1 MQNALENGG
10 ITTEELNDYMDAA
23 KARATDIRATS
34 PLTLAANKLDEAA
47 TSINEQTS
55 AAGEAVGEAKNAL
68 GATPIDNNAVSTIAT
83 DFKTRALD
91 QYGINLEPDEDGTI
105 QANPAPGRTPPIT
118 TADANRIA
126 QAYQRIV
133 GLTDTTARNAADV
146 IKYLDNSINY
156 ARGAN
161 GGFDPLESLLYSAR
175 KPLDDAVRDA
185 APGLAEAN
193 DAFSTLKQLQTEVKN
208 MAGGQQQRG
217 ELLMRR
223 IFSGDKSGEVQNLFD
238 KIKAV
243 TGIDL
248 INQAV
253 LARFAI
259 DTVGDSSQESLLTQ
273 MLGKAS
279 EGGGG
284 GGIWR
289 TAANVGRAI
298 ARHTFA
304 NPETIGTNLVA
315 GSTPSMIPSLLS
327 RGAMEAGSYE
337 ASPGQQE

>member
-1 MQNALENGG
+1 
-10 ITTEELNDYMDAA
+10 MDAA

-273 MLGKAS
+273 MLGGAAQ
-279 EGGGG
+279 EGGGS
-284 GGIWR
+284 IWR
-289 TAANVGRAI
+289 TVASVGKTI